1 MTYLAE
7 VCPYAVVVIESPVAA
22 LARRCPERLG
32 PVKRFYLPTKII
44 TDLGCFS
51 QLPGIVRALGERALL
66 VCGHN
71 SLRLSGVLERALR
84 DLQEAGVRATVYD
97 AVQGEP
103 TLEVVQAAV
112 DQARQAQVE
121 VVIGIGGGSAM
132 DVGKATAVLC
142 NKEGTVQEYHGG
154 SPIGEPGLA
163 CVCVP
168 TTAGTGSEVTNNAV
182 LTDADRGVKKSLRGV
197 HVFPTVAI
205 VDPELTL
212 SLPPETTASS
222 GADALCQAIEAFM
235 AIGAQPAT
243 DALSAQAIRRIGRSL
258 LRAYEQGSDVSARA
272 DMLYGS
278 LFAGMSMTNTRLGG
292 AHGLAHPLGF
302 HYHIPHGVV
311 CGLLLPYVM
320 EHSLEYA
327 SEKYAEVAQLLGA
340 DIQGMSPKEAAQQA
354 VAAVRALLSR
364 IGIPDRLRVFGL
376 QREHFP
382 AIIAESLPSA
392 NVKNNAMPLEANDLQ
407 AILEH
412 AL

>member
-1 MTYLAE
+1 M
-7 VCPYAVVVIESPVAA
+7 
-22 LARRCPERLG
+22 
-32 PVKRFYLPTKII
+32 I

-51 QLPGIVRALGERALL
+51 QLPGIVRALGEQALL
-66 VCGHN
+66 VCGRH
-71 SLRLSGVLERALR
+71 SLRRSGVLDRALR

-103 TLEVVQAAV
+103 TLDVVQAAV

-121 VVIGIGGGSAM
+121 VIIGIGGGSAM

-154 SPIGEPGLA
+154 RPISEPGLA

-182 LTDADRGVKKSLRGV
+182 LTDAERGVKKSIRGV
-197 HVFPTVAI
+197 HVFPRVAI

-258 LRAYEQGSDVSARA
+258 LRAYEEGSDVGART

-278 LFAGMSMTNTRLGG
+278 LLAGMSMTNTRLGG

-340 DIQGMSPKEAAQQA
+340 DTQGMSPKEAAQQA
-354 VAAVRALLSR
+354 VAAVRGLIRR

-392 NVKNNAMPLEANDLQ
+392 NVRNNAMPLEADDLQ
-407 AILEH
+407 VILEH